1 MRTHRILTTVAAALL
16 VGCASPSV
24 VRSDKALIRETAVRV
39 VYVPRF
45 EGSPAFVDAATDYFI
60 AELEP
65 RIGARVIQGA
75 PLRVEGPEVLAGG
88 NIADPA
94 AAREAARFAG
104 ADVVVMGKLSSSEGG
119 GLLNGYSTVRVLRVS
134 DGTVLA
140 SFHRPSGA
148 LVANSTHQAMMRAVK
163 RTAEDVATALR

>member
-1 MRTHRILTTVAAALL
+1 MRTLWILAAAALL
-16 VGCASPSV
+16 AGCSNPSV
-24 VRSDKALIRETAVRV
+24 VRSDSALIRQTAVRV

-60 AELEP
+60 AEL
-65 RIGARVIQGA
+65 QGGPVRA
-75 PLRVEGPEVLAGG
+75 EGPDVLSGG
-88 NIADPA
+88 NLADPDVA
-94 AAREAARFAG
+94 RDAARSAG

-119 GLLNGYSTVRVLRVS
+119 GMLNGYSTVRVVRVS

-163 RTAEDVATALR
+163 RTAQDVADALR